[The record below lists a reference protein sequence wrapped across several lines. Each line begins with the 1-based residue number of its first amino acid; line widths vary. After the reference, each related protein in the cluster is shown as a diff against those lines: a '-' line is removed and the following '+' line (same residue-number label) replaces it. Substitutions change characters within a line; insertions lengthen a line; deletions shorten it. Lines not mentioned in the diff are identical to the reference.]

1 MLARENEFRIFLVT
15 NWVFIEVLFL
25 SPSSIPGS
33 TVKEP
38 SYVYVVMAFYDV
50 CLPDWIASGLNIKN
64 RRKKKNKK
72 CCRRAEERSKD
83 QKRSL
88 RNRGCVRA
96 GTRGWNGQLSSHEC
110 RHFPLA
116 LFRQSCPPGERT
128 DRQKETGLRT
138 RTNGMHV
145 RHKSIPPRMSSG
157 HLSRVC

>member
-64 RRKKKNKK
+64 RRKKKHFF
-72 CCRRAEERSKD
+72 RRAEERRADS
-83 QKRSL
+83 QTR
-88 RNRGCVRA
+88 RRGPLTVLASARA
-96 GTRGWNGQLSSHEC
+96 LEVN
-110 RHFPLA
+110 A
-116 LFRQSCPPGERT
+116 
-128 DRQKETGLRT
+128 
-138 RTNGMHV
+138 
-145 RHKSIPPRMSSG
+145 
-157 HLSRVC
+157 SRAPS